1 MVTKSCQGDPGLQ
14 VLQDEIHSQNP
25 EKRSVFGALLDAP
38 ASGHMANELLKWNAI
53 FLRNQSRIHQPK
65 QVRDQSKLIEDPQNK
80 QSIDGIK
87 GFLHIQWNLQSPKK
101 TRDIWSRTKGVIYV
115 MHLPT
120 MIWYNQQTISGAT
133 VRHVSKKRELSQRGK
148 GLSHDQSILDA
159 SNYLINKMLK
169 TNRSEG
175 PWFGR
180 CFIGFG
186 KKVYPP
192 RGPMCR
198 RSNHIT

>member
-1 MVTKSCQGDPGLQ
+1 MDVIYIQIYMVTKSCQGDPGLQ

-87 GFLHIQWNLQSPKK
+87 GFLHIQ
-101 TRDIWSRTKGVIYV
+101 
-115 MHLPT
+115 
-120 MIWYNQQTISGAT
+120 
-133 VRHVSKKRELSQRGK
+133 
-148 GLSHDQSILDA
+148 
-159 SNYLINKMLK
+159 
-169 TNRSEG
+169 
-175 PWFGR
+175 
-180 CFIGFG
+180 
-186 KKVYPP
+186 
-192 RGPMCR
+192 
-198 RSNHIT
+198 